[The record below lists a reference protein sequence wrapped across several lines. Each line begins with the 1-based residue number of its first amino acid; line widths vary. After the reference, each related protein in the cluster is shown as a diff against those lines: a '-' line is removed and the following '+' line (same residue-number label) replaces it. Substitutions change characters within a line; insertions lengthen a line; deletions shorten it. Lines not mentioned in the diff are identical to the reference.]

1 MVTSLIAERHSYL
14 RRSIADY
21 CRQTYPN
28 RELVLV
34 LDRANAETRAR
45 IASELSTFARSDI
58 RIVEPKGE
66 LSLGALRNVSVD
78 AARGSILCQ
87 WDDDDFHHPLRIE
100 RQLGALIDTGSHA
113 VCLEESMHFFIR
125 ERQLYC
131 LNWRATEAKS
141 LPGTLLC
148 QREAPFRYPESGEFS
163 RLGEDFAVALRL
175 QECGFHALA
184 GEPHL
189 YVYVNHGANS
199 WGDAHHRMLAE
210 KLSLSRALLKRRERE
225 LRAGLAPF
233 DFGPGEIAVEGYNG
247 TAFILYQSS

>member
-1 MVTSLIAERHSYL
+1 MVTSLRPERASYL
-14 RRSIADY
+14 RGSIADY
-21 CRQTYPN
+21 CKQTYPN

-34 LDRANAETRAR
+34 IDRSTAEIRAR
-45 IASELSTFARSDI
+45 LASELSTLGRNDI
-58 RIVEPKGE
+58 RMVEAEGE

-87 WDDDDFHHPLRIE
+87 WDDDDFHHPARIE
-100 RQLGALIDTGSHA
+100 RQLEALMKTGSHA
-113 VCLEESMHFFIR
+113 VCLEEAMHFFVR

-148 QREAPFRYPESGEFS
+148 QRQALLRYPESGDFS
-163 RLGEDFAVALRL
+163 QLGEDSAVVLRL
-175 QECGFHALA
+175 QETGFHALA

-210 KLSLSRALLKRRERE
+210 KLSLSRALLQRREQA
-225 LRAGLAPF
+225 LRNGLTPF

-247 TAFILYQSS
+247 MAFTFGAPS